1 MEEVKETQ
9 EIQQPVQPVETQE
22 EVKVNLYDQ
31 VLKDKP
37 TLDKINDYNRKSL
50 YAKILGKNIDEITGD
65 DLKLKLT
72 VANKVYETKTDYETK
87 IQETQNKYL
96 KKLAEKEVKS
106 QLGEHYEAF
115 GDRIDYSKISED
127 ENGELIGLTE
137 QIEVLKEKFGKYMNF
152 EVVPKGKI
160 KEVSPIPTQTKTKEQ
175 LEREKGEKKEN
186 KKGKKKQN

>member
-1 MEEVKETQ
+1 MEEVKQEQ

-22 EVKVNLYDQ
+22 EVKISLYDQ
-31 VLKDKP
+31 VLKNKS
-37 TLDKINDYNRKSL
+37 TLDKLNDYNKKSL

-72 VANKVYETKTDYETK
+72 VANKVDETKTEYETK

-137 QIEVLKEKFGKYMNF
+137 QIEGLKEKFGKYMNL
-152 EVVPKGKI
+152 EVIPKGKM
-160 KEVSPIPTQTKTKEQ
+160 KEVSPTPTQTKTKEQ
-175 LEREKGEKKEN
+175 LEREKIRKQLRGEV
-186 KKGKKKQN
+186 